1 MRIRIQRIGICGSD
15 IHVFHGKHPFVT
27 YPLVQGHE
35 YAGVIDQIGEGVTG
49 IKIGNNVTATQR
61 LRWLPT
67 LLTWPIQC
75 LRDSKGRGFQAP
87 GCAQEY
93 FLTEADKV
101 IVLPDTFEPD
111 QGAFVEPVAVAVHA
125 TGLAGNLTGK
135 NAVVSG
141 AGTIGNFIG
150 QAASAS
156 VRPRCSFD
164 ISEYRQVASE
174 VGIDAVCN
182 VTEESLYA
190 RLFWRGRIRHGC

>member
-1 MRIRIQRIGICGSD
+1 MRQAILTGPGKIDFCDLDEPLAGNGQVRIRIQRIGICGSD

-49 IKIGNNVTATQR
+49 IKIGNNVTATAR
-61 LRWLPT
+61 DLRWLPT

-101 IVLPDTFEPD
+101 IVLPDTLNRTK
-111 QGAFVEPVAVAVHA
+111 VHSWSQLRWLCMPLVLQA
-125 TGLAGNLTGK
+125 T
-135 NAVVSG
+135 
-141 AGTIGNFIG
+141 
-150 QAASAS
+150 
-156 VRPRCSFD
+156 
-164 ISEYRQVASE
+164 
-174 VGIDAVCN
+174 
-182 VTEESLYA
+182 
-190 RLFWRGRIRHGC
+190 